1 MQTIEILFIFVP
13 NKFNKMEQNT
23 PKTGKIYMVPMNLG
37 DVQHSIFLPP
47 YVLEI
52 IRSIRFFIAENA
64 RTARRY
70 FLTLG
75 MKDFLP
81 DIQIY
86 EMDKHNKDFD
96 YSQYFDVV
104 RAGNNL
110 GVISEAGCP
119 GVADPGASVALSAH
133 RTGIQ
138 VVPLVGPSS
147 ILLSV
152 MASGLNGQSFA
163 FVGYLPIK
171 NPERNKQIKRIEDRS
186 KELNQTQI
194 FIETPYR
201 NNAFIQNLC
210 QVLSPN
216 TLLTVACDITL
227 PTEYIKTQTIAQ
239 WKQTKVDIDKRPAI
253 FLILKKR

>member
-1 MQTIEILFIFVP
+1 MR
-13 NKFNKMEQNT
+13 NKKIVNMENT
-23 PKTGKIYMVPMNLG
+23 SIGKIYMVPMNLG
-37 DVQHSIFLPP
+37 DVDHSIFLPP

-52 IRSIRFFIAENA
+52 IRGLRFFIAENA

-75 MKDFLP
+75 MKEFLP
-81 DIQIY
+81 QIQIF

-96 YSQYFDVV
+96 YSQYFDMV
-104 RAGNNL
+104 RAGCDL

-133 RTGIQ
+133 RAGIQ

-147 ILLSV
+147 ILMSM

-253 FLILKKR
+253 FLILKKK